1 MRKLGLVFLLALA
14 LTAGW
19 AQMPTRSQAPVV
31 PSTQAQ
37 ISIAGTVAA
46 ATEIIPLTAGQRIYV
61 TGINLIP
68 LATSVVTF
76 TSGTGTN
83 CGTNTTSVTGA
94 MTFAAGQTLN
104 YGTGNGAV
112 LVATVSH
119 ALCITIAT
127 AVAPGSLAYAKF

>member
-1 MRKLGLVFLLALA
+1 MKKLGLLLLATA
-14 LTAGW
+14 LLIGV
-19 AQMPTRSQAPVV
+19 AQMPSQSQQSVIV
-31 PSTQAQ
+31 PATMVQ
-37 ISIAGTVAA
+37 IPIAGTVAV
-46 ATEIIPLTAGQRIYV
+46 ATEIVPLTTGQRIYV
-61 TGINLIP
+61 TALLLTP

-94 MTFAAGQTLN
+94 MTFAAGQEVN
-104 YGTGNGAV
+104 WGTGNGAL

-127 AVAPGSLAYAKF
+127 AVAPGALAYAKF